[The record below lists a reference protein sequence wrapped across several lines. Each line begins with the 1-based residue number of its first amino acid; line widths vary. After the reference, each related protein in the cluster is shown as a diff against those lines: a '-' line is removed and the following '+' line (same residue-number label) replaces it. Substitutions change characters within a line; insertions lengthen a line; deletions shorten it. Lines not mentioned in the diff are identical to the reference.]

1 MKSLSLSHAK
11 KLALLSQGLLSKT
24 PKAGT
29 ALAKTLAVFNNVGY
43 VQIDTISVVQR
54 AHHHTLFS
62 RHADYNI
69 DHLDHLVANKQV
81 FEYWSHAAAYLPMQN
96 YRFTLPRKAALKNGE
111 QTHWFK
117 KDEKMMNHVIARIKS
132 EGPLMA
138 KDFASQNIKSNGW
151 GAKPT
156 KQALEVLFM
165 QGDLMITERKNFHKV
180 YDLTSHVLPSNI
192 NTAIPTDS
200 EYGQF
205 LILNY
210 LKAHGFGTLNQIT
223 YLLKN
228 SKALIKQTL
237 NELLESK
244 IIEPILINNMPY
256 FTSSSALN
264 LLNDRLN
271 KKQAKIISPFDN
283 LLIQRQR
290 ASAIFEFDYLLECY
304 VPEAKRIHG
313 YFCLPIL
320 WDGNLVARADCK
332 VDKLSKTLNVNHLH
346 LEPKLKNKDA
356 FFEALDKELHAFSIF
371 NKCTSYVI
379 HKVSDNTH

>member
-1 MKSLSLSHAK
+1 
-11 KLALLSQGLLSKT
+11 
-24 PKAGT
+24 
-29 ALAKTLAVFNNVGY
+29 
-43 VQIDTISVVQR
+43 
-54 AHHHTLFS
+54 
-62 RHADYNI
+62 
-69 DHLDHLVANKQV
+69 
-81 FEYWSHAAAYLPMQN
+81 
-96 YRFTLPRKAALKNGE
+96 
-111 QTHWFK
+111 
-117 KDEKMMNHVIARIKS
+117 
-132 EGPLMA
+132 
-138 KDFASQNIKSNGW
+138 
-151 GAKPT
+151 
-156 KQALEVLFM
+156 
-165 QGDLMITERKNFHKV
+165 
-180 YDLTSHVLPSNI
+180 
-192 NTAIPTDS
+192 
-200 EYGQF
+200 
-205 LILNY
+205 
-210 LKAHGFGTLNQIT
+210 
-223 YLLKN
+223 
-228 SKALIKQTL
+228 
-237 NELLESK
+237 
-244 IIEPILINNMPY
+244 MPY

-304 VPEAKRIHG
+304 VPKAKRIHG